1 MKITNI
7 ILYIFFFFILM
18 YFGKF
23 ILLPFFLSL
32 IFYLIIKS
40 ITSRLIDL
48 IHQRLKINLSK
59 VTAIPI
65 MFLAVFI
72 VLYFLWLILKFNLD
86 GVIQKSSVYQDNFE
100 KVISILSNTFINNF
114 LQNDEFL
121 NSLDLFSIFTKVLN
135 RFSDFAGN
143 FSFIIIFLI
152 FFVVEEKNFIKKIKS
167 IFSAPKIRI
176 LNKINSDIFYYFQL
190 KTLTSILTGLL
201 TFFSLFVLKNDLA
214 ITFGVLSF
222 FLNFIP
228 FVGSVLSILIP
239 LFFSIIQFLNFF
251 EPLFTF
257 LCLSLV
263 QIYIGNIL
271 EPKLMGKTLNISPLV
286 MIIFLTILGKFW
298 GIAGMFLSVP
308 LLVVILITLSRIKS
322 TRKIAILL
330 SEKGD
335 L

>member
-1 MKITNI
+1 MKISEI
-7 ILYIFFFFILM
+7 FLYIFFFFILM

-48 IHQRLKINLSK
+48 IHLRFKLNLSK

-65 MFLAVFI
+65 MFLAIFI

-114 LQNDEFL
+114 LQVDDIL
-121 NSLDLFSIFTKVLN
+121 NSLDLFSIFTKILN
-135 RFSDFAGN
+135 GFSDFAGN

-167 IFSAPKIRI
+167 IFSASKIRI

-228 FVGSVLSILIP
+228 FVGSILSILIP

-263 QIYIGNIL
+263 QIYVGNIL

-308 LLVVILITLSRIKS
+308 LLVVILIILSRIKS
-322 TRKIAILL
+322 TRRIAILL

>member
-1 MKITNI
+1 MKINNI

-48 IHQRLKINLSK
+48 IHQRFKLNLSK

-65 MFLAVFI
+65 MILAVFV

-100 KVISILSNTFINNF
+100 KVTSILSNTFINNF
-114 LQNDEFL
+114 LQNNDFL
-121 NSLDLFSIFTKVLN
+121 NSLDLFSIFTKLLN

-167 IFSAPKIRI
+167 TFSASKIRI

-201 TFFSLFVLKNDLA
+201 TFFSLFFLKNDLA

-251 EPLFTF
+251 EPLLTF

-263 QIYIGNIL
+263 QIYVGNIL

>member
-1 MKITNI
+1 
-7 ILYIFFFFILM
+7 M

-48 IHQRLKINLSK
+48 IHQRFKLNLSK

-65 MFLAVFI
+65 MILAVFV

-100 KVISILSNTFINNF
+100 KVTSILSNTFINNF
-114 LQNDEFL
+114 LQNNDFL
-121 NSLDLFSIFTKVLN
+121 NSLDLFSIFTKLLN

-167 IFSAPKIRI
+167 IFSASKIRI

-201 TFFSLFVLKNDLA
+201 TFFSLFFLKNDLA

-251 EPLFTF
+251 EPLLTF

-263 QIYIGNIL
+263 QIYVGNIL

>member
-1 MKITNI
+1 M
-7 ILYIFFFFILM
+7 
-18 YFGKF
+18 
-23 ILLPFFLSL
+23 
-32 IFYLIIKS
+32 
-40 ITSRLIDL
+40 
-48 IHQRLKINLSK
+48 
-59 VTAIPI
+59 
-65 MFLAVFI
+65 
-72 VLYFLWLILKFNLD
+72 
-86 GVIQKSSVYQDNFE
+86 
-100 KVISILSNTFINNF
+100 
-114 LQNDEFL
+114 
-121 NSLDLFSIFTKVLN
+121 
-135 RFSDFAGN
+135 
-143 FSFIIIFLI
+143 
-152 FFVVEEKNFIKKIKS
+152 
-167 IFSAPKIRI
+167 
-176 LNKINSDIFYYFQL
+176 
-190 KTLTSILTGLL
+190 TGLL
-201 TFFSLFVLKNDLA
+201 TFFSLFFLKNDLA

-251 EPLFTF
+251 EPLLTF

-263 QIYIGNIL
+263 QIYVGNIL

>member
-1 MKITNI
+1 
-7 ILYIFFFFILM
+7 M

-48 IHQRLKINLSK
+48 IHQRFKLNLSK

-65 MFLAVFI
+65 MILAVFV

-100 KVISILSNTFINNF
+100 KVTSILSNTFINNF
-114 LQNDEFL
+114 LQNNDFL
-121 NSLDLFSIFTKVLN
+121 NSLDLFSIFTKLLN

-167 IFSAPKIRI
+167 IFSASKIRI

-201 TFFSLFVLKNDLA
+201 TFFS
-214 ITFGVLSF
+214 
-222 FLNFIP
+222 FI
-228 FVGSVLSILIP
+228 
-239 LFFSIIQFLNFF
+239 FS
-251 EPLFTF
+251 
-257 LCLSLV
+257 
-263 QIYIGNIL
+263 
-271 EPKLMGKTLNISPLV
+271 K
-286 MIIFLTILGKFW
+286 MI
-298 GIAGMFLSVP
+298 
-308 LLVVILITLSRIKS
+308 
-322 TRKIAILL
+322 
-330 SEKGD
+330 
-335 L
+335 